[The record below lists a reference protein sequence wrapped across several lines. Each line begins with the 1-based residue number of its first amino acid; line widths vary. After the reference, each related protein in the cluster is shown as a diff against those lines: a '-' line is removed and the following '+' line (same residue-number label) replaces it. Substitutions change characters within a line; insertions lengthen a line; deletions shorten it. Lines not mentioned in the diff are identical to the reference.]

1 MNSYSSSYN
10 DTNHRKGF
18 RSLLLLLDKI
28 NIEMKSFFKSMVLIC
43 FLATYAMGHS
53 QKGMG
58 ESEGV
63 ASKGEIPELVTLKGV
78 VQEIKKG
85 PCTYTAGKSVSGT
98 HLIINTAQEVVLNVH
113 LGPTKKV
120 YEFVANSMN
129 DEIEFIAFR
138 TKKLPKDH
146 YIAKELVYK
155 DDELVLRDE
164 YLRPFWANK
173 RSKEFWK

>member
-1 MNSYSSSYN
+1 MRNEICTAH
-10 DTNHRKGF
+10 DTYHWKDF
-18 RSLLLLLDKI
+18 ASLLPSFTKY
-28 NIEMKSFFKSMVLIC
+28 IEMKQLFKSMVLIC
-43 FLATYAMGHS
+43 LMAAYTMGHS

-58 ESEGV
+58 ESDGV
-63 ASKGEIPELVTLKGV
+63 ARKGDIPELVTLKGV

-85 PCTYTAGKSVSGT
+85 PCTYTAGKSLSGT
-98 HLIINTAQEVVLNVH
+98 HLIINTAEEAILNVH

-120 YEFVANSMN
+120 YQFVSNSKN
-129 DEIEFIAFR
+129 NEIEIIGFR

-146 YIAKELVYK
+146 YVAKK
-155 DDELVLRDE
+155 ITFDNSELVLRDE